1 MHPTL
6 FQSGAS
12 NKPTSPVPPAGVAVS
27 LNGVAL
33 IMKTLMAILFTF
45 ALTFGA
51 IRAFAQESTV
61 TPPTEEQLREKA
73 DKEKK
78 AFALLEQ
85 VVDEAQMLK
94 LPENRIRV
102 QINSAELLWQ
112 SNEGR
117 ARALF
122 SQAADGVAELVRNAN
137 TEIPIGE
144 RRSFNQ
150 TRTPTQLR
158 SELVLTVARHDAPFA
173 YQLLAATRQ
182 PSPAADGNPA
192 ATLEDTL
199 EQQLLAQ
206 VAALDPK
213 LALQNAEQL
222 LEKGQFPSSLAEVL
236 AQLQTKDKEGAAK
249 LEEKLLKRLV
259 SANMLTNSDAG
270 RLALELLQPGPRPAN
285 TAKVAVTKVQAQLAQ
300 SGYVDLMGNVID
312 AALRA
317 TVAPATA
324 TQTRQTRGRGR
335 NAGNAA
341 GGGSQTAATTQ
352 SSAEIEQGNARRMLS
367 GLQMLL
373 PQIDQ
378 NVPGRA
384 AAVRQKLTELGMNNN
399 QRTTQNQILNSLQQ
413 QTSSEA
419 IMAMAATA
427 PAGLQSRIYRRAALT
442 ALDEGNVDRAV
453 QIANEHMEGSA
464 RTSILQTVEIR
475 QIAKKAEAEA
485 IDQVR
490 RMLAS
495 LPSDEQRIDRLLEL
509 ASSAQTSN
517 PKLAVQL
524 LNEAKQLT
532 SRRATSYQQ
541 FDQQLRLA
549 DAFKEIESD
558 RSFEVLEPGIMQLNE
573 LLSAA
578 ATLSGF
584 EVNVFREGEMPLQGG
599 SGLSTMVARYGQ
611 RLGDLATKDFERAQT
626 LANRF
631 QMTEPRIVAR
641 LAIVRGL
648 LGLQPAINT
657 NPRRFR
663 QGGFERRGE

>member
-6 FQSGAS
+6 FRSGAS

-27 LNGVAL
+27 TNGVAL
-33 IMKTLMAILFTF
+33 IMKIWMAILFTF

-51 IRAFAQESTV
+51 VGAFAQDSAS
-61 TPPTEEQLREKA
+61 TPPTEEQLKEKA
-73 DKEKK
+73 DKERK

-117 ARALF
+117 ARALL
-122 SQAADGVAELVRNAN
+122 SQAADGVAELVRNSN
-137 TEIPIGE
+137 TEIPIGG

-158 SELVLTVARHDAPFA
+158 QELVLTAARHDAPLA
-173 YQLLAATRQ
+173 YQLLAATR
-182 PSPAADGNPA
+182 PPVPVADGNPTA
-192 ATLEDTL
+192 NVEDVL

-206 VAALDPK
+206 VAVLDPK

-222 LEKGQFPSSLAEVL
+222 LEKGQYPSSLAEVL

-259 SANMLTNSDAG
+259 SANMLTNADAG
-270 RLALELLQPGPRPAN
+270 RLALDLLQPGPRPAN
-285 TAKVAVTKVQAQLAQ
+285 TAKVTTPVMKTQAQLAQ

-312 AALRA
+312 TALRA
-317 TVAPATA
+317 TVAAA
-324 TQTRQTRGRGR
+324 TQTRQIRGRGR
-335 NAGNAA
+335 NAVNAA
-341 GGGSQTAATTQ
+341 SSGSQPAATTP
-352 SSAEIEQGNARRMLS
+352 SPAEIEQGNARRMLS

-384 AAVRQKLTELGMNNN
+384 QAVRQKISELGLSN
-399 QRTTQNQILNSLQQ
+399 QRTTQNQIFNNLQQ
-413 QTSSEA
+413 PTSSEA

-427 PAGLQSRIYRRAALT
+427 PEGIQSRMYRRAALK

-464 RTSILQTVEIR
+464 RTSILQTVEI
-475 QIAKKAEAEA
+475 QQVAKKAQTEA

-490 RMLAS
+490 RMLAT
-495 LPSDEQRIDRLLEL
+495 LPSDEQRIDLLLEL
-509 ASSAQTSN
+509 ASLAQTSN
-517 PKLAVQL
+517 HNLAVQL
-524 LNEAKQLT
+524 LNEARQMT
-532 SRRATSYQQ
+532 ARRATNYQQ
-541 FDQQLRLA
+541 FDQQLRVA
-549 DAFKEIESD
+549 DAFKEIDSD

-657 NPRRFR
+657 NTRRFR
-663 QGGFERRGE
+663 QGGFERRG

>member
-6 FQSGAS
+6 FRSGAS
-12 NKPTSPVPPAGVAVS
+12 NKPTSPAPPAGVAGS
-27 LNGVAL
+27 SNGVAL
-33 IMKTLMAILFTF
+33 IMKTWIAILFTF

-51 IRAFAQESTV
+51 VGAFAQESTA
-61 TPPTEEQLREKA
+61 TPPTEEQLKEKA

-144 RRSFNQ
+144 RRGFNQ

-158 SELVLTVARHDAPFA
+158 HELVLTVARHDAPFA
-173 YQLLAATRQ
+173 YQLLAATRL
-182 PSPAADGNPA
+182 PVPAADGNPA
-192 ATLEDTL
+192 ATVEDVL

-222 LEKGQFPSSLAEVL
+222 IEKGQYPSSLAEVL

-270 RLALELLQPGPRPAN
+270 RLALDLLQPGPRPAN
-285 TAKVAVTKVQAQLAQ
+285 TSKVATVTKAQAQLAQ

-312 AALRA
+312 TALRA
-317 TVAPATA
+317 TAAPA

-335 NAGNAA
+335 NVGNAA
-341 GGGSQTAATTQ
+341 GGGSQTAATTP
-352 SSAEIEQGNARRMLS
+352 SPAEIEQGNARRMLS

-378 NVPGRA
+378 NIPGRA
-384 AAVRQKLTELGMNNN
+384 QAVRQKITELGMNNN
-399 QRTTQNQILNSLQQ
+399 QRTTQNQILNSVQQ

-419 IMAMAATA
+419 MMAMAATA
-427 PAGLQSRIYRRAALT
+427 PAGIQSRIYRRAALT

-475 QIAKKAEAEA
+475 QVAKKAEAEA

-490 RMLAS
+490 RMVAS
-495 LPSDEQRIDRLLEL
+495 LPNDEQRIDLLLEL
-509 ASSAQTSN
+509 ASSAQTTN
-517 PKLAVQL
+517 HQLAVQL
-524 LNEAKQLT
+524 LNEARQMTAK
-532 SRRATSYQQ
+532 RATSYQQ
-541 FDQQLRLA
+541 FDQQLRVA
-549 DAFKEIESD
+549 DAFKEIELE

-657 NPRRFR
+657 NTRRFR